1 MRFRT
6 ESEEEDELER
16 VKTAEDKSLKSV
28 PDLIKWVDLS
38 DSVPFADLSPEK
50 PFHDLAPLPI

>member
-6 ESEEEDELER
+6 GLEEEEDLER

-28 PDLIKWVDLS
+28 PDLIKRVDLS

-50 PFHDLAPLPI
+50 PFHDLAPLPM